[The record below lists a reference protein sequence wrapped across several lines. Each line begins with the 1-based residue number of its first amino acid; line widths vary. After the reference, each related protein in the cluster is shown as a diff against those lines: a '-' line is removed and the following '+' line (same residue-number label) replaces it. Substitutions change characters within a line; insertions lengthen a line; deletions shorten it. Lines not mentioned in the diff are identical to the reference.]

1 MLKCINKYLALFL
14 IFIFLGGCASAIVG
28 GVASV
33 GLATVQE
40 RSVKDAAIDL
50 KLELQLQEALFRS
63 NTEKLFV
70 NVDIQ
75 IIEQRVLLVGNVS
88 SQELRDQA
96 ARIAWEISPKIKDVL
111 NEITIGKSASLVS
124 EAKDARI
131 SLSLSGLLIADT
143 EISDI
148 NFSHSVSK
156 QVIYLIGI
164 ASNDK
169 ELNKVN
175 NSSDWFF
182 KKIHP
187 YFKENLLLSLIHIS
201 EPTRPY

>member
-1 MLKCINKYLALFL
+1 MLKCINKYFALFL
-14 IFIFLGGCASAIVG
+14 VFIFLGGCASAIVG

-70 NVDIQ
+70 NVDM
-75 IIEQRVLLVGNVS
+75 QRVLLVGNVS

-111 NEITIGKSASLVS
+111 NEITVGKKASLVS

-143 EISDI
+143 EVSDI

-169 ELNKVN
+169 ELNKV
-175 NSSDWFF
+175 
-182 KKIHP
+182 IHHARTV
-187 YFKENLLLSLIHIS
+187 KGVTKVISHIMLKNDK
-201 EPTRPY
+201 RRL

>member
-1 MLKCINKYLALFL
+1 MFKCINKYFALFL
-14 IFIFLGGCASAIVG
+14 VFIFLGGCAGAIVG
-28 GVASV
+28 GVATV

-50 KLELQLQEALFRS
+50 KLELQLQEELFRS
-63 NTEKLFV
+63 NTEKLFIT
-70 NVDIQ
+70 VDIH

-111 NEITIGKSASLVS
+111 NEITIGKNASLVS

-169 ELNKVN
+169 ELDKVIYHARTVKGVTKVI
-175 NSSDWFF
+175 S
-182 KKIHP
+182 
-187 YFKENLLLSLIHIS
+187 HIMLKNDK
-201 EPTRPY
+201 RRL

>member
-111 NEITIGKSASLVS
+111 NEITIGKKASLVS

-131 SLSLSGLLIADT
+131 SLSLSGLLIGDK
-143 EISDI
+143 EVSDI

-164 ASNDK
+164 AANDK
-169 ELNKVN
+169 ELNKV
-175 NSSDWFF
+175 
-182 KKIHP
+182 IHHARTV
-187 YFKENLLLSLIHIS
+187 KGVTKVISHIMLKNDK
-201 EPTRPY
+201 RRL

>member
-14 IFIFLGGCASAIVG
+14 VFIFLGGCAGAIVG
-28 GVASV
+28 GVATV

-50 KLELQLQEALFRS
+50 KLELQLQEALFLS
-63 NTEKLFV
+63 NTDKLFV
-70 NVDIQ
+70 NVDVH

-111 NEITIGKSASLVS
+111 NEITIGKNASLVS

-131 SLSLSGLLIADT
+131 SLSLSGLLIADI
-143 EISDI
+143 EVSDI

-156 QVIYLIGI
+156 QVIYLFGI
-164 ASNDK
+164 AADDK
-169 ELNKVN
+169 ELNKV
-175 NSSDWFF
+175 
-182 KKIHP
+182 IHHARTV
-187 YFKENLLLSLIHIS
+187 KGVTKVISHIMLKNDK
-201 EPTRPY
+201 RRL

>member
-1 MLKCINKYLALFL
+1 MFKCINKYFALFL
-14 IFIFLGGCASAIVG
+14 VFIFLGGCASAIVG

-111 NEITIGKSASLVS
+111 NEITVGKKASLVS

-143 EISDI
+143 EVSDI

-169 ELNKVN
+169 ELNKV
-175 NSSDWFF
+175 
-182 KKIHP
+182 IHHSRTV
-187 YFKENLLLSLIHIS
+187 KGVTKVISHIMLKNDK
-201 EPTRPY
+201 RRL

>member
-14 IFIFLGGCASAIVG
+14 VFIFLGGCAGAIVG
-28 GVASV
+28 GVATV

-50 KLELQLQEALFRS
+50 KLELQLQEALFLS
-63 NTEKLFV
+63 NTDIRFV
-70 NVDIQ
+70 NVDVH

-111 NEITIGKSASLVS
+111 NEITIGKNASLVS

-131 SLSLSGLLIADT
+131 SLSLSGLLIADI
-143 EISDI
+143 EVSDI

-156 QVIYLIGI
+156 QVIYLFGI
-164 ASNDK
+164 AADDK
-169 ELNKVN
+169 ELNKV
-175 NSSDWFF
+175 
-182 KKIHP
+182 IHHARTV
-187 YFKENLLLSLIHIS
+187 KGVTKVISHIMLKNDK
-201 EPTRPY
+201 RRL

>member
-70 NVDIQ
+70 NVDIH
-75 IIEQRVLLVGNVS
+75 IIEQRVLLVGNVN
-88 SQELRDQA
+88 SQELRDKA
-96 ARIAWEISPKIKDVL
+96 ARIAWEISPKIKDV
-111 NEITIGKSASLVS
+111 
-124 EAKDARI
+124 
-131 SLSLSGLLIADT
+131 
-143 EISDI
+143 
-148 NFSHSVSK
+148 
-156 QVIYLIGI
+156 
-164 ASNDK
+164 
-169 ELNKVN
+169 
-175 NSSDWFF
+175 
-182 KKIHP
+182 
-187 YFKENLLLSLIHIS
+187 
-201 EPTRPY
+201 

>member
-111 NEITIGKSASLVS
+111 NEITIGKKASLVS

-131 SLSLSGLLIADT
+131 SLSLSGLLIGDT
-143 EISDI
+143 EVSDI

-164 ASNDK
+164 AANDK
-169 ELNKVN
+169 ELNKV
-175 NSSDWFF
+175 
-182 KKIHP
+182 IHHARTV
-187 YFKENLLLSLIHIS
+187 KGVTKVISHIMLKNDK
-201 EPTRPY
+201 RRL

>member
-111 NEITIGKSASLVS
+111 NEITIGKKASLVS

-131 SLSLSGLLIADT
+131 SLSLSGLLIGDT
-143 EISDI
+143 EVSDI

-164 ASNDK
+164 AANDK
-169 ELNKVN
+169 ELNKVIHHARTVKGV
-175 NSSDWFF
+175 
-182 KKIHP
+182 KKVI
-187 YFKENLLLSLIHIS
+187 SHIMLKNDK
-201 EPTRPY
+201 RRL